1 MATAVAVLA
10 SLAFIGWLI
19 FRAVKDKSVKA
30 HFVSYGVA
38 VIAGVFT
45 YAYFLSLDFSQ
56 LIKIVVSILLGII
69 LIVMAA
75 LLQRR
80 MAGRPPKPSK

>member
-19 FRAVKDKSVKA
+19 YRAVRGKPFKA
-30 HFVSYGVA
+30 HNITYGLACVA
-38 VIAGVFT
+38 G
-45 YAYFLSLDFSQ
+45 AYTFAFFLSMDIPQ
-56 LIKIVVSILLGII
+56 LIKIVVSILLGMA

-75 LLQRR
+75 YFQRR
-80 MAGRPPKPSK
+80 QPGKS